1 MESKI
6 ELFDSSFIEQKTFSN
21 ERILFS
27 KPECEETHVSGL
39 SQRIKPGGDFKDR
52 RRLNTKLLENL
63 FCDGYF
69 NLITLLFNI
78 NCLQFEPWITT

>member
-39 SQRIKPGGDFKDR
+39 SQRIKPVGDFKDR
-52 RRLNTKLLENL
+52 GRLNAKFVL
-63 FCDGYF
+63 
-69 NLITLLFNI
+69 
-78 NCLQFEPWITT
+78 